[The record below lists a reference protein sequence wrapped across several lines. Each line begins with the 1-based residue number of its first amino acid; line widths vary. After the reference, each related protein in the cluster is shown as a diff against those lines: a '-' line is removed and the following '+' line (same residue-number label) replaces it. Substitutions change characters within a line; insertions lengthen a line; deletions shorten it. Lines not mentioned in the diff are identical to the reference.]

1 MIIRFDMEYEVTI
14 LNVNDADAIVINYH
28 DGTRWWTAVVDAGNV
43 GDGAKVKKQIKH
55 QESGMYVIDYAFCTH
70 PDKDHKGGFFDLL
83 QDSTVAIRAFFIR
96 RPDLAVRNNSRELQ
110 YGTGVLEA
118 AAKAV
123 YNHPQ
128 NDRLNLIDF
137 AARNGCLYEPVIGVD
152 LKGMP
157 LMMIGPRDSFFRDA
171 CYEMALNFA
180 ELEDEASFES
190 YAEDEL
196 PSDNDAQS
204 VMDEVKEESATNKSS
219 LILLFHPNG
228 RNFLLAGD
236 ACSASLHDAIDD
248 YPNGIPGCVLKV
260 PHHGSKHNLTTEV
273 IDLIKPSSAAISCK
287 GSKKHPNPAVVH
299 FLSKYCNVYSTHK
312 CGENG
317 WLTYQSAPVNNPAT
331 PIRKKQ

>member
-1 MIIRFDMEYEVTI
+1 MEYEVTI
-14 LNVNDADAIVINYH
+14 LNVNDADAIVINYY
-28 DGTRWWTAVVDAGNV
+28 DGTRWWSAVVDAGNV
-43 GDGAKVKKQIKH
+43 GDGSKVKKQIKH
-55 QESGMYVIDYAFCTH
+55 QERGMYVIDYAFCTH

-83 QDSTVAIRAFFIR
+83 QDSTVAILALFIR
-96 RPDLAVRNNSRELQ
+96 RPDLAVQKNFKRLLYN
-110 YGTGVLEA
+110 TGVLEA

-128 NDRLNLIDF
+128 NNRLNLIDL
-137 AARNGCLYEPVIGVD
+137 AARKGCLFEPVIGAD
-152 LKGMP
+152 LKGIP
-157 LMMIGPRDSFFRDA
+157 LMMIGPRESFFRDA
-171 CYEMALNFA
+171 CYEMALDFA
-180 ELEDEASFES
+180 ELEDEADFEK

-196 PSDNDAQS
+196 PSDEDAQS

-219 LILLFHPNG
+219 LILLFHPND

-248 YPNGIPGCVLKV
+248 YPNDIPGCVLKV

-273 IDLIKPSSAAISCK
+273 IDLIKPSSAVISCK

-299 FLSKYCNVYSTHK
+299 FLSKHCNVYSTHK
-312 CGENG
+312 CGING
-317 WLTYQSAPVNNPAT
+317 WLTYQSTPVKNPAT